1 MNSVIKCH
9 QSRRRPKTAS
19 YLFSTISQE
28 ELASQLLGLFQKT
41 TLSVNSQKQFSLKL
55 AQWVHY
61 LTEEKTLHHLIS
73 NPSSSF
79 DVLCTVSSISH
90 SHANHHIYIS
100 SVVSYLTHLFPSH
113 PCLDQWKALQKHNSL
128 PLAEHYLDHKPTVL
142 QKDKVVSYDHLIAVL
157 QSLPIGSYE
166 RLLLAFYTLIEP
178 LRADYY
184 ATKIFFSSS
193 DTEGSSNNCYACD
206 NYILIDKDYGAAT
219 LYVNDFKTKGRHGT
233 IVNPLSSELINEL
246 RNSLTMS
253 PRSYL
258 FVCHESGL
266 PFNRKLFSNWACRT
280 LSRILKQP
288 MTLTALRHIYISHFI
303 KNSDSDCDKGQLLH
317 IASKMG
323 HSRSMQVAYS
333 WS

>member
-1 MNSVIKCH
+1 MNSVLKSHRVRC
-9 QSRRRPKTAS
+9 RPKTAS

-28 ELASQLLGLFQKT
+28 ELTSQLLGLFQKT
-41 TLSVNSQKQFSLKL
+41 PLSVNSQKQFSVKL

-61 LTEEKTLHHLIS
+61 LSEEKTLNHLIS

-79 DVLCTVSSISH
+79 DMLCGISSISH

-100 SVVSYLTHLFPSH
+100 SIVSYLTHLFPSH
-113 PCLDQWKALQKHNSL
+113 PCLDQWKALQKNNSL

-157 QSLPIGSYE
+157 QSLSIGSYE

-193 DTEGSSNNCYACD
+193 DICDTCD
-206 NYILIDKDYGAAT
+206 NYILIDKDYGSAT

-233 IVNPLSSELINEL
+233 IVNTLSSELINEL

-288 MTLTALRHIYISHFI
+288 MTLTALRHIYISHFLR
-303 KNSDSDCDKGQLLH
+303 NSDGECNKEQLSH

-323 HSRSMQVAYS
+323 HSRSMQVAYT